1 MDTLLNII
9 NYMISFSVTFPFV
22 LTFLL
27 YLAFRVVTTNR
38 VKSLQ
43 KAVDFS
49 TIFYVLS
56 IYSLQAMYMKIPL
69 FSIII
74 VSLLLLFSAMII
86 YQRKNYN
93 EIYIQRSVKIL
104 WRICFL
110 IFSVLYVFFCG
121 FGILRLIFM

>member
-93 EIYIQRSVKIL
+93 EIYI
-104 WRICFL
+104 
-110 IFSVLYVFFCG
+110 
-121 FGILRLIFM
+121 